1 MVVVN
6 YEVGGDFC
14 EGGGG
19 VEMES
24 LSCGEDEVM
33 NGMNV
38 MVAQNWGKIR
48 LSPKR

>member
-6 YEVGGDFC
+6 YEVGGDFG

-33 NGMNV
+33 NE
-38 MVAQNWGKIR
+38 
-48 LSPKR
+48 